1 MKKTI
6 LSGLAMLFLMFG
18 ATGITSATSLLSFS
32 DTYDFHTEN
41 EDYIE
46 IVAKH
51 ADAYYSYEHEISLT
65 DFEAYSSTWDESI
78 WDDLILEDATLKIS
92 HYGNDN
98 LGNDHTPTS
107 ECELWFFSAEN
118 GDNDIKIADLSY
130 SADGWVTESWELGEE
145 ILNLLTNGTPWSL
158 TINLTETTKQKDFL
172 QIDYSILSGHA
183 SYDAPSSQNPEPAT
197 MILFGLGLLG
207 LAGVSRKKL
216 QK

>member
-65 DFEAYSSTWDESI
+65 DFVIT
-78 WDDLILEDATLKIS
+78 
-92 HYGNDN
+92 
-98 LGNDHTPTS
+98 
-107 ECELWFFSAEN
+107 
-118 GDNDIKIADLSY
+118 SY
-130 SADGWVTESWELGEE
+130 S
-145 ILNLLTNGTPWSL
+145 IHY
-158 TINLTETTKQKDFL
+158 TKL
-172 QIDYSILSGHA
+172 Y
-183 SYDAPSSQNPEPAT
+183 EP
-197 MILFGLGLLG
+197 GPVPPG
-207 LAGVSRKKL
+207 R
-216 QK
+216 